1 MTDRTPGRWP
11 SPAIVISML
20 AIVLA
25 LTGTATAAGVIKI
38 KKPSQFATGVVQSRA
53 ISDKNGVGT
62 KDLLDSA
69 LGALDGKLGGRG
81 PDGPRGPAG
90 PVGDKGLP
98 GDGASTL
105 WAVVEPSG
113 GAVRKTSH
121 VEDTFNLTT
130 PDNKYEINFD
140 KNISLCEYGVTVDG
154 STSPFPGRAT
164 VNRALLAND
173 KVIVFTY
180 NAAGSP
186 ARLGFNVVVD
196 CPT

>member
-1 MTDRTPGRWP
+1 MMDRTPGRWP
-11 SPAIVISML
+11 SPAIVISLL

-69 LGALDGKLGGRG
+69 LGALDGKPGARG

-105 WAVVEPSG
+105 WAVVDKSG
-113 GAVRKTSH
+113 GYLRKTSH
-121 VEDTFNLTT
+121 VEDTYLNGPPNRYTV
-130 PDNKYEINFD
+130 NFD
-140 KNISLCEYGVTVDG
+140 RSISFCEYGVTIDG
-154 STSPFPGRAT
+154 DSPSPGRA
-164 VNRALLAND
+164 VINRPPTTND
-173 KVIVFTY
+173 QLFVWTY

-186 ARLGFNVVVD
+186 APLGFHIVVD
-196 CPT
+196 CLS

>member
-1 MTDRTPGRWP
+1 MTDRKPGRWP
-11 SPAIVISML
+11 SPAILISLL

-38 KKPSQFATGVVQSRA
+38 KKPSQLATGVVQSRA
-53 ISDKNGVGT
+53 IADKGVGT
-62 KDLLDSA
+62 KELLPSA
-69 LGALDGKLGGRG
+69 LGALDGKPGARG
-81 PDGPRGPAG
+81 PDGARGPAG
-90 PVGDKGLP
+90 PVGEKGIA

-105 WAVVEPSG
+105 WAVVEPNG

-130 PDNKYEINFD
+130 PSNKYEINFD
-140 KNISLCEYGVTVDG
+140 RNVSLCEYGVTVDG